1 MEEAPAV
8 LVDLVVRVEE
18 EVEVLGGLRQE
29 EALHVLVRV
38 RVRARARVRVRVRVR
53 ARVRVRVRMR
63 MRVVGGED

>member
-1 MEEAPAV
+1 MEEVPAV

-38 RVRARARVRVRVRVR
+38 RARLRLRVRLRLRARVR
-53 ARVRVRVRMR
+53 
-63 MRVVGGED
+63 G